1 MYGLGIDMVDWSIW
15 ILVGGGSLFIG
26 NIIVEFFSSEENA
39 PE

>member
-26 NIIVEFFSSEENA
+26 NIIVEFFSAEEDISE
-39 PE
+39 